1 MTTEI
6 SAVGSAKPNPAPAP
20 AAAPTPTSAAAAPPP
35 ATVAADPKPAEE
47 APKFEPLVSTE
58 ERRENL
64 RSAIQRLNDMMRESS
79 RHLNFS
85 MDETTDRVV
94 ITVKNANTGEVVR
107 QIPDATLLRVSLVT
121 RARCLPWSCKTLQKT
136 KFCGG

>member
-1 MTTEI
+1 MTNEI
-6 SAVGSAKPNPAPAP
+6 STISTGAPTALAPQTVPAPASP
-20 AAAPTPTSAAAAPPP
+20 AITAAVP
-35 ATVAADPKPAEE
+35 ANVTAAEE
-47 APKFEPLVSTE
+47 KKPEPEPKFEPLVSTE

-79 RHLNFS
+79 RDLNFS

-107 QIPDATLLRVSLVT
+107 QIPDATFLRVSHNLENLKGVLLNQST
-121 RARCLPWSCKTLQKT
+121 
-136 KFCGG
+136 

>member
-6 SAVGSAKPNPAPAP
+6 SAIGSAKPNTAPAP

-107 QIPDATLLRVSLVT
+107 QIPDATLLRVSHNLENLKGVLLNEST
-121 RARCLPWSCKTLQKT
+121 
-136 KFCGG
+136 

>member
-6 SAVGSAKPNPAPAP
+6 SAVGLAKPNPAPAPAP
-20 AAAPTPTSAAAAPPP
+20 AAAPTPASAAAAPPP
-35 ATVAADPKPAEE
+35 ATVAADPKPTEE
-47 APKFEPLVSTE
+47 EPKFEPLVSTE

-79 RHLNFS
+79 RALNFS

-107 QIPDATLLRVSLVT
+107 QIPDATLLRVSHNLENLKGVLLNEST
-121 RARCLPWSCKTLQKT
+121 
-136 KFCGG
+136 